1 MKKNITIVLGAAC
14 ILLISSI
21 LVSGSDLGKT
31 VKGVTETLGIQGDKQ
46 KTGKA
51 IEEKQPGVVSESKE
65 SDDISAKGEASGAI
79 STDQAAGGL
88 KEALTVGIQE
98 AVKMVG
104 VEDGFYKNSAIKI
117 LLPEKLQK
125 GDKIVRQLGGEE
137 LSEMLVEKMNRAAE
151 KAAPQ
156 AEDIFVKAIKDMQF
170 EDADKILSGGDNA
183 ATAYLEENT
192 SEELITSFYPI
203 VKETMGEI
211 GAIKTYDDYVG
222 KFSSNPLMKMADMD
236 MDISRYVTEK
246 SVDGL
251 FVMVAEQE
259 KKIRENP
266 AARVTDLL
274 KSVFGK

>member
-1 MKKNITIVLGAAC
+1 MNKNVAIVVGAIC
-14 ILLISSI
+14 ILLFSSI
-21 LVSGSDLGKT
+21 LVTGADLGQT
-31 VKGVTETLGIQGDKQ
+31 VKGVTKTLGIQGDKE
-46 KTGKA
+46 KPAEA
-51 IEEKQPGVVSESKE
+51 IEDAQPDVTSNDTAGS
-65 SDDISAKGEASGAI
+65 GEATGAI
-79 STDQAAGGL
+79 GADQAAGGL

-98 AVKMVG
+98 AVKLAG
-104 VEDGFYKNSAIKI
+104 AEDGFYKNPAIKI
-117 LLPEKLQK
+117 LLPEKLQSA
-125 GDKIVRQLGGEE
+125 DKIVRQLGGEE
-137 LSEMLVEKMNRAAE
+137 LSETLVEKMNRAAE
-151 KAAPQ
+151 KSAPQ
-156 AEDIFVKAIKDMQF
+156 AQEIFVTAIKNMQF
-170 EDADKILSGGDNA
+170 EDANKILSGGDNA
-183 ATAYLEENT
+183 ATTYLKENT
-192 SEELITSFYPI
+192 SDALTTAFYPI

-259 KKIRENP
+259 KNIRQNP

>member
-1 MKKNITIVLGAAC
+1 MKKNVAIVVGAAC

-21 LVSGSDLGKT
+21 LVAGADLRQT
-31 VKGVTETLGIQGDKQ
+31 VKGATETLGIQADK
-46 KTGKA
+46 
-51 IEEKQPGVVSESKE
+51 EKSLEAVEKKLPVVSSESTA
-65 SDDISAKGEASGAI
+65 SDTAGGGEATGTTSAA
-79 STDQAAGGL
+79 QASEGL
-88 KEALTVGIQE
+88 KEALTVGVQE
-98 AVKMVG
+98 AVKLTG

-125 GDKIVRQLGGEE
+125 ADTVVRQLGGEE
-137 LSEMLVEKMNRAAE
+137 LSETLVEKMNRAAE
-151 KAAPQ
+151 KATPQ
-156 AEDIFVKAIKDMQF
+156 AQEIFVTAIKDMQF
-170 EDADKILSGGDNA
+170 EDANKILSGGDNA
-183 ATAYLEENT
+183 ATTYLQENT
-192 SEELITSFYPI
+192 SEELTTSFYPI

-222 KFSSNPLMKMADMD
+222 KFSSNPLMKMTDID

-246 SVDGL
+246 TVDGL

-266 AARVTDLL
+266 AARVTDVL

>member
-1 MKKNITIVLGAAC
+1 MKKNVAIVVGAAC

-21 LVSGSDLGKT
+21 LVAGADLKQT
-31 VKGVTETLGIQGDKQ
+31 VKGATETLGIQADKE
-46 KTGKA
+46 KSLEA
-51 IEEKQPGVVSESKE
+51 IEKKVPGVASESTA
-65 SDDISAKGEASGAI
+65 SDTAGGGEATGTTSAA
-79 STDQAAGGL
+79 QASEGL
-88 KEALTVGIQE
+88 KEALTVGVQE
-98 AVKMVG
+98 AVKLTG

-125 GDKIVRQLGGEE
+125 ADTVVRQLGGEE
-137 LSEMLVEKMNRAAE
+137 LSETLVEKMNRAAE
-151 KAAPQ
+151 KATPQ
-156 AEDIFVKAIKDMQF
+156 AQEIFVTAIKDMQF
-170 EDADKILSGGDNA
+170 EDANKILSGGDNA
-183 ATAYLEENT
+183 ATTYLQENT
-192 SEELITSFYPI
+192 SEELTTSFYPI

-222 KFSSNPLMKMADMD
+222 KFSSNPLMKMTDID

-246 SVDGL
+246 TVDGL

>member
-1 MKKNITIVLGAAC
+1 MKKNVAIVVGAIC

-21 LVSGSDLGKT
+21 LVTGADLGQT
-31 VKGVTETLGIQGDKQ
+31 VKGATETLGIQGHKE
-46 KTGKA
+46 KSVEA
-51 IEEKQPGVVSESKE
+51 IEKTQTVVA
-65 SDDISAKGEASGAI
+65 SDDMAGSGGATGAI
-79 STDQAAGGL
+79 SAVQASGGL

-98 AVKMVG
+98 AVKLAG

-125 GDKIVRQLGGEE
+125 ADTIVRQLGGKE
-137 LSEMLVEKMNRAAE
+137 LSEKLVEKMNRAAE
-151 KAAPQ
+151 KATPQ
-156 AEDIFVKAIKDMQF
+156 AQEIFVTAIKNMQF
-170 EDADKILSGGDNA
+170 EDANKILSGGDNA
-183 ATAYLEENT
+183 ATTYLKENT
-192 SEELITSFYPI
+192 SEELTTSFYPI

-211 GAIKTYDDYVG
+211 GAIKTYDDFVG
-222 KFSSNPLMKMADMD
+222 KYSSNPLMKMTDIN

-246 SVDGL
+246 TVDGL